1 MWCTKSA
8 IFVAALAMLS
18 TGIVAKSNDVAA
30 EPCFSVGRTT
40 FCDARG
46 AANTV
51 GSSLIFNQGQ
61 PGRRVGRF
69 IIVEEDGFPRTRSV
83 VGLDSTDGRF
93 RETRPA
99 GTVPTLPDN
108 SNFGT
113 YAVSRSSR
121 FAPLQRSGPNN

>member
-1 MWCTKSA
+1 MSA
-8 IFVAALAMLS
+8 VFVAVLATLS
-18 TGIVAKSNDVAA
+18 IGIVAQGNEAAA
-30 EPCFSVGRTT
+30 EPCFTVGRTT

-46 AANTV
+46 GANTV

-69 IIVEEDGFPRTRSV
+69 IVVEEDGLPRTRSV
-83 VGLDSTDGRF
+83 VGQDTSDGRF

-99 GTVPTLPDN
+99 GTVPSLPDN
-108 SNFGT
+108 SNFGS